1 MIDKILELLVNILT
15 AYNQYSLL
23 NRENLAQ
30 PIKMQLSNQKKKK
43 KKEALSKFFTAFLK
57 ARSNS
62 THFKKTDEVQ
72 RLYIFRITDC
82 ERRGQVSV

>member
-30 PIKMQLSNQKKKK
+30 PIKMQLSNQKK

>member
-15 AYNQYSLL
+15 ADDQYSLL

-30 PIKMQLSNQKKKK
+30 PIKMQLSNQKK

>member
-1 MIDKILELLVNILT
+1 MIDKILELLVNILISDD
-15 AYNQYSLL
+15 QYSLL

-43 KKEALSKFFTAFLK
+43 EALSKFFTAFLK

-62 THFKKTDEVQ
+62 THLKKTDEVQ